1 MLKFKYNLQVILRLS
16 FSSNR
21 DKKKG
26 KNNNKHL
33 EN

>member
-21 DKKKG
+21 DKKKE
-26 KNNNKHL
+26 KITTNI
-33 EN
+33 